1 MDTKAGRSRA
11 RINFSRVLLDNKQ
24 EKLLQVVSAAKEISI
39 DEWILIYIFVVFV
52 FMALCCVDIAG
63 LNNYL
68 SDSTSLLL
76 KLSKWLFDNIN
87 TQDKSTEFR

>member
-24 EKLLQVVSAAKEISI
+24 EKLLQVVSAAKEISV
-39 DEWILIYIFVVFV
+39 DEWILIYISVVFL

-63 LNNYL
+63 SNNYL
-68 SDSTSLLL
+68 SDSTSLLP
-76 KLSKWLFDNIN
+76 KLSKWLFDDIN
-87 TQDKSTEFR
+87 TQDTTEFR